1 MTAMGVIPPHR
12 PPLTPVCEAQHPAT
26 GAPCELDAGHD
37 GQHEAVL
44 LWDDQ

>member
-1 MTAMGVIPPHR
+1 
-12 PPLTPVCEAQHPAT
+12 LCEAQHPVT